1 MSFDYES
8 SKKEISKI
16 LEHISDKH
24 VWSEASFHLRMALR
38 IINDLAKKESKKVN
52 KSESQN
58 WVLNNGKMMSPSEAK
73 RAIQKIDNLIELE
86 SGKIKTNA
94 RNTQDDD
101 MQSDDTTLID

>member
-16 LEHISDKH
+16 LEHINGKH
-24 VWSEASFHLRMALR
+24 VWSEASFHLRVALR
-38 IINDLAKKESKKVN
+38 IIDDIAKKESKKIN

-58 WVLNNGKMMSPSEAK
+58 WVLNNGKMMSPLEAK

-94 RNTQDDD
+94 RDTQDDD